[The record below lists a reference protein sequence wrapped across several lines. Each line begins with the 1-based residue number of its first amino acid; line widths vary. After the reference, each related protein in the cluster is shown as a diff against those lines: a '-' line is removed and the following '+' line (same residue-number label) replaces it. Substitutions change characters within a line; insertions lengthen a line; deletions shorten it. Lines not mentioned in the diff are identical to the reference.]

1 MSTNSIFVPYTG
13 LRSTANA
20 VGAYVKDWK
29 SVAQFSFAPEDLM
42 KPGFIGSAVAVY
54 RNAKHC
60 EINGEK
66 VIVGG
71 VSDGHQVM
79 FFNAFVGIDG
89 DGQIKTIIGDDND
102 HVMMGFSGSKIRR
115 VCPCKGVIPDMSY
128 SEFKEALSS
137 KQTSKMPR
145 RIADGILLQTV
156 SNTVYW
162 ICPGE
167 VEVQQ
172 DNDDGTGWF

>member
-1 MSTNSIFVPYTG
+1 MSTNSIFVTYTG

-79 FFNAFVGIDG
+79 FFNAFVGIDNRA
-89 DGQIKTIIGDDND
+89 KSTPLL
-102 HVMMGFSGSKIRR
+102 VMITTT
-115 VCPCKGVIPDMSY
+115 
-128 SEFKEALSS
+128 L
-137 KQTSKMPR
+137 
-145 RIADGILLQTV
+145 
-156 SNTVYW
+156 
-162 ICPGE
+162 
-167 VEVQQ
+167 
-172 DNDDGTGWF
+172 

>member
-66 VIVGG
+66 GYRRRCQRR
-71 VSDGHQVM
+71 SSGHV
-79 FFNAFVGIDG
+79 
-89 DGQIKTIIGDDND
+89 
-102 HVMMGFSGSKIRR
+102 
-115 VCPCKGVIPDMSY
+115 
-128 SEFKEALSS
+128 
-137 KQTSKMPR
+137 
-145 RIADGILLQTV
+145 LQCLRW
-156 SNTVYW
+156 Y
-162 ICPGE
+162 
-167 VEVQQ
+167 
-172 DNDDGTGWF
+172 

>member
-29 SVAQFSFAPEDLM
+29 SVAQSSFSPEDLM

-79 FFNAFVGIDG
+79 FFNAFVGIDNIG
-89 DGQIKTIIGDDND
+89 RINTIVGDDD
-102 HVMMGFSGSKIRR
+102 DYVEKGFSGSKVQR
-115 VCPCKGVIPDMSY
+115 VRSCKGIIPDMPY
-128 SEFKEALSS
+128 SELRKAL
-137 KQTSKMPR
+137 KDKRTSNIPQ
-145 RIADGILLQTV
+145 RIVDGILLQTV
-156 SNTVYW
+156 SGTVYW

-167 VEVQQ
+167 VEAKQ
-172 DNDDGTGWF
+172 DVADGTGWF

>member
-1 MSTNSIFVPYTG
+1 MPTNSIFVPYTG

-20 VGAYVKDWK
+20 VGAYIKDWK
-29 SVAQFSFAPEDLM
+29 LAAKASYTLEDLLT
-42 KPGFIGSAVAVY
+42 PGFLGSAVAIY
-54 RNAKHC
+54 RNAKHS

-79 FFNAFVGIDG
+79 FFNAFVGIDNR
-89 DGQIKTIIGDDND
+89 GQINTIVGDDND

-115 VCPCKGVIPDMSY
+115 VRPCKGVIPDVSY

-145 RIADGILLQTV
+145 RIVDGILLQTV

-167 VEVQQ
+167 VEAKQ
-172 DNDDGTGWF
+172 DVDDGTGWF

>member
-29 SVAQFSFAPEDLM
+29 SVAQSSFSPEDLM

-71 VSDGHQVM
+71 VSDGHQ
-79 FFNAFVGIDG
+79 
-89 DGQIKTIIGDDND
+89 D

-115 VCPCKGVIPDMSY
+115 VRPCKGVIPDMSY

-145 RIADGILLQTV
+145 RIVDGILLQTV

-167 VEVQQ
+167 VEAKQ
-172 DNDDGTGWF
+172 DVDDGTGWF

>member
-29 SVAQFSFAPEDLM
+29 SVAQSSFSPEDLM

-71 VSDGHQVM
+71 V
-79 FFNAFVGIDG
+79 
-89 DGQIKTIIGDDND
+89 
-102 HVMMGFSGSKIRR
+102 
-115 VCPCKGVIPDMSY
+115 IPDMSY

-137 KQTSKMPR
+137 KQISKMPR
-145 RIADGILLQTV
+145 RIVDGILLQTV